1 MSARKCGVFE
11 MRKYKV
17 MWSKAY
23 YASGVVE
30 VEAEHPDDA
39 HDKVANEM
47 GDFEG
52 SMQYDPDGDEVFVMD
67 GMERA

>member
-1 MSARKCGVFE
+1 

-39 HDKVANEM
+39 HDKVAHEQI
-47 GDFEG
+47 GDLEG
-52 SMQYDPDGDEVFVMD
+52 SMQYDPDGDEVVVMGEAD
-67 GMERA
+67 DKGYYTSV